1 MSRVTTRSF
10 ITTATLAALAWALS
24 SPSAAQDNRTRRII
38 VPFSAGASPDV
49 MGRLVAEELAK
60 RLNESVI
67 VENRPGAGGNLA
79 AEFVLKQPADGRT
92 IFLGS
97 TANLAVNKSLY
108 KKLPY
113 DPETDFIPLT
123 IAWTTRN
130 LLVVPTASKLR
141 SVADVVAAARA
152 KPGELSYGSPGNGT
166 AGHLVGAMFE
176 QATGVSLMH
185 VPYKGQN
192 QVVNDLLGGHIAL
205 SFETIG
211 SAIPMLQSGKL
222 IALATTGEQRHPQ
235 LPQVPTFKEAG
246 IQQVDALRGW
256 AMFAVAKGTPAAEVS
271 RVHAAL
277 SESLLAAGKKIEAL
291 GVEVAPVSVAAS
303 QRFLSEEVRRW
314 GQLVKSTGATAE

>member
-1 MSRVTTRSF
+1 MDHVARRLICTTALAAFAVGLSGPIGAQESRV
-10 ITTATLAALAWALS
+10 
-24 SPSAAQDNRTRRII
+24 RRVV

-49 MGRLVAEELAK
+49 MGRMVGEELSK

-67 VENRPGAGGNLA
+67 FENKPGAGGNLA
-79 AEFVLKQPADGRT
+79 AEYVLKQPADGRT

-113 DPETDFIPLT
+113 DPEVDFVPLT

-130 LLVVPTASKLR
+130 LLVVPTTSNLR
-141 SVADVVAAARA
+141 SVADVVAAARS
-152 KPGELSYGSPGNGT
+152 KPAALSYGSPGNGT

-192 QVVNDLLGGHIAL
+192 QVVNDLLGGHIAM

-211 SAIPMLQSGKL
+211 SAMPMLQSGKL
-222 IALATTGEQRHPQ
+222 IALATTGEGRHPQ
-235 LPQVPTFKEAG
+235 LPNVPTFKEAG
-246 IQQVDALRGW
+246 VNHVDALRGW
-256 AMFAVAKGTPAAEVS
+256 AMFAVAKGTPPDEVA
-271 RVHAAL
+271 RLHAAI
-277 SESLLAAGKKIEAL
+277 SASLTSTKKRIEDL
-291 GVEVAPVSVAAS
+291 GVEVGPISVESS
-303 QRFLSEEVRRW
+303 QRMVSEEVRRW
-314 GQLVKSTGATAE
+314 GQLVKATGATAE

>member
-1 MSRVTTRSF
+1 MYPATKRF
-10 ITTATLAALAWALS
+10 FTAAALAVLS
-24 SPSAAQDNRTRRII
+24 LSLAGPTWSQDNRVRRVI

-49 MGRLVAEELAK
+49 MGRMVAEELAK

-67 VENRPGAGGNLA
+67 IENRPGAGGNLA

-130 LLVVPTASKLR
+130 LLVVPATSNLR
-141 SVADVVAAARA
+141 AVPEVIAAARA
-152 KPGELSYGSPGNGT
+152 KPGSLSYGSPGNGT

-176 QATGVSLMH
+176 QATGVTLMH

-211 SAIPMLQSGKL
+211 SAIPMIQSGKL
-222 IALATTGEQRHPQ
+222 IALATTGDKRHPQ
-235 LPQVPTFKEAG
+235 LPNVPTFKEAG
-246 IQQVDALRGW
+246 VEHVDALRGW
-256 AMFAVAKGTPAAEVS
+256 AMFAVAKGTPPAEVS
-271 RVHAAL
+271 RLHAAI
-277 SESLLAAGKKIEAL
+277 SESLLASRKRIEDL
-291 GVEVAPVSVAAS
+291 GVEVAPISVEAS
-303 QRFLSEEVRRW
+303 QKMVSEEVKRW
-314 GQLVKSTGATAE
+314 GQLVKATGATAE

>member
-1 MSRVTTRSF
+1 MIRWIRRF
-10 ITTATLAALAWALS
+10 AGTLAAATFAVSLTCPAWAQES
-24 SPSAAQDNRTRRII
+24 GVRRLV

-49 MGRLVAEELAK
+49 MGRMVGEEMAR
-60 RLNESVI
+60 RLKESVI

-79 AEFVLKQPADGRT
+79 AEYVLKQPADGRT
-92 IFLGS
+92 VFLGS

-130 LLVVPTASKLR
+130 LLVVPATSNLR

-152 KPGELSYGSPGNGT
+152 RPSSLSYGSPGNGT

-176 QATGVSLMH
+176 QSTGVSLMH

-192 QVVNDLLGGHIAL
+192 QVVNDLLGGHIAM

-211 SAIPMLQSGKL
+211 SAMPMLQSGKL
-222 IALATTGEQRHPQ
+222 IALATTGDKRHAQ
-235 LPQVPTFKEAG
+235 LPNVPTFKEAG
-246 IQQVDALRGW
+246 VDHVDALRGW
-256 AMFAVAKGTPAAEVS
+256 AMFAVARGTPAKEVD
-271 RVHAAL
+271 RLHTVI
-277 SESLLAAGKKIEAL
+277 SESLVAARKRIEDL
-291 GVEVAPVSVAAS
+291 GVEVAPISVEAS
-303 QRFLSEEVRRW
+303 QRMVSEEVRRW
-314 GQLVKSTGATAE
+314 GQLVKATGATAD

>member
-1 MSRVTTRSF
+1 MSHFNRRVL
-10 ITTATLAALAWALS
+10 TTATLAALAFAVS
-24 SPSAAQDNRTRRII
+24 TPSAAQDNRARRVI

-49 MGRLVAEELAK
+49 MGRLVAEELSK
-60 RLNESVI
+60 RLNENVI
-67 VENRPGAGGNLA
+67 VENKPGAGGNLA

-130 LLVVPTASKLR
+130 LLVVPAGSKLH

-166 AGHLVGAMFE
+166 AGHLVGAKFE
-176 QATGVSLMH
+176 QATGVKLMH

-211 SAIPMLQSGKL
+211 SAVPMIQAGKL

-235 LPQVPTFKEAG
+235 LPKVPTFKETG
-246 IQQVDALRGW
+246 IEHVDALRGW
-256 AMFAVAKGTPAAEVS
+256 AMFAVATGTPANEVT
-271 RVHAAL
+271 RLHAAL
-277 SESLLAAGKKIEAL
+277 SESLLAARTKIEAL
-291 GVEVAPVSVAAS
+291 GVEVAPLSVQDS
-303 QRFLSEEVRRW
+303 QKMLREEVRRW
-314 GQLVKSTGATAE
+314 GELVKSTGATAE

>member
-1 MSRVTTRSF
+1 MSPVTRRFLT
-10 ITTATLAALAWALS
+10 TTALAALALGLS
-24 SPSAAQDNRTRRII
+24 GPSAAQDSRARRII

-49 MGRLVAEELAK
+49 MARLVAEDLAK

-67 VENRPGAGGNLA
+67 IENKPGAGGNLG

-113 DPETDFIPLT
+113 DPETDFVPLT
-123 IAWTTRN
+123 VSWTTRN
-130 LLVVPTASKLR
+130 LLVVPAGSKLQ
-141 SVADVVAAARA
+141 SVANVVAAARA
-152 KPGELSYGSPGNGT
+152 QPATLAYGSPGNGT

-211 SAIPMLQSGKL
+211 SAMPMLQSGKL
-222 IALATTGEQRHPQ
+222 VALATTGEQRHPQ
-235 LPQVPTFKEAG
+235 LPKVPTFKEAG
-246 IQQVDALRGW
+246 VDHVDALRGW
-256 AMFAVAKGTPAAEVS
+256 AMFAVARGTPPAEVKRLHS
-271 RVHAAL
+271 AL
-277 SESLLAAGKKIEAL
+277 SESLLATRTKIEAL
-291 GVEVAPVSVAAS
+291 GVEVAPQSLEAS
-303 QRFLSEEVRRW
+303 QRFLSDEVRRW
-314 GQLVKSTGATAE
+314 GELVKSTGATAE